1 VAQEPSLRNYT
12 NEMDNY
18 KSCRSMMKKKGRKG
32 VSRKSS
38 QNDESMEGS
47 VPAVP
52 AEPGTLKVVMFTYSR
67 EVAQDYHLFLLK
79 LQICFKTFPLHEPD
93 VLCNF
98 A

>member
-1 VAQEPSLRNYT
+1 MV
-12 NEMDNY
+12 NE

-52 AEPGTLKVVMFTYSR
+52 AEPGTLKVVIKDDKNIQSIS
-67 EVAQDYHLFLLK
+67 HLVVV
-79 LQICFKTFPLHEPD
+79 I
-93 VLCNF
+93 
-98 A
+98 